1 MINFQEKGIRNLGGW
16 NVSNVETF
24 GEDDINSLVRVEV
37 RNSQFEDENHQPK
50 KNVFFLY
57 ATGESYSVMLSDRS
71 EVKPEVGVIDPKSLS
86 ISLLTLTNPGSNDTY
101 RIDLKKK

>member
-1 MINFQEKGIRNLGGW
+1 MINFAEKGIRNLGGW
-16 NVSNVETF
+16 NVTNVETF

-57 ATGESYSVMLSDRS
+57 TTGESYSVMLSDRS

-86 ISLLTLTNPGSNDTY
+86 ISLLTLTKPGSNDTY

>member
-1 MINFQEKGIRNLGGW
+1 MINFAEKGIRNLGGW
-16 NVSNVETF
+16 RIIKKKKF
-24 GEDDINSLVRVEV
+24 DEDDINSLDRAEV

-86 ISLLTLTNPGSNDTY
+86 ISILTLTKHWSNDTY